1 MIYLIDH
8 PDVEYANYLLGRCQH
23 ALLNIEEIDKVS
35 FIYARPDVDSV
46 IESLSIQVLVDQA
59 VSLGKIVITT
69 RMHPRNPKTQNLF
82 TKNNLYRVSPDQA
95 IVYTKDDFE
104 FYSQYCQTF
113 LICGEFNDHQ
123 TVSYIVEEIT
133 GKLEG
138 NLLTAD
144 V

>member
-1 MIYLIDH
+1 MIYLIEH
-8 PDVEYANYLLGRCQH
+8 PDVEYANYLLARCQT
-23 ALLNIEEIDKVS
+23 ALLNIEEINQVL

-69 RMHPRNPKTQNLF
+69 RMYPRTPEEKKLF
-82 TKNNLYRVSPDQA
+82 TKNNLYQLSPDKS
-95 IVYTKDDFE
+95 IVYTADDFE
-104 FYSQYCQTF
+104 FTSQYSETYF
-113 LICGEFNDHQ
+113 IHGEFIDHQ
-123 TVSYIVEEIT
+123 TVSFIVEEIT